1 MTSPKKIMKGRGL
14 RPLRRYGQSF
24 LQDRNIIGRIVDAA
38 DIRPDDTVVE
48 IGPGPG
54 TLTGLIAG
62 KAKTVI
68 AVEIDPYMADIL
80 KQTLP
85 DRDNLTIVRAD
96 ILTYDLASALPA
108 SPDNKLNVIGN
119 IPYNIST
126 PILFHLLAFRRM
138 IRSITIMLQKEVA
151 ERLGASPGT
160 KAYGIPTVVVAM
172 YACVAPVVDVPPSC
186 FYPKPKVTS
195 RVIRID
201 FREEPLVELKDE
213 AFFTTVVKT
222 AFSQRRKTLFNNLK
236 GLRLPDGDPGLTSAL
251 ARAGIDGVRRAE
263 TLSVAEFG
271 LLSNTLADA
280 TVQHRENR

>member
-1 MTSPKKIMKGRGL
+1 MTSPKKIMKSRGI

-24 LQDRNIIGRIVDAA
+24 LQDRNVIGRIVDAA

-54 TLTGLIAG
+54 TMTGLIAE

-80 KQTLP
+80 EQAFRA
-85 DRDNLTIVRAD
+85 RDNLTVVRAD
-96 ILTYDLASALPA
+96 ILTFDLASALPA
-108 SPDNKLNVIGN
+108 SPGNKLNIIGN

-126 PILFHLLAFRRM
+126 PILFHLLAFRRL

-160 KAYGIPTVVVAM
+160 KDYGIPTVAIAM
-172 YACVAPVVDVPPSC
+172 YALVTPVTDVPPSC

-201 FREEPLVELKDE
+201 FREEPLVDLTDE

-222 AFSQRRKTLFNNLK
+222 AFSQRRKTIFNNLK
-236 GLRLPDGDPGLTSAL
+236 SLRIPGGDAGLSSAL
-251 ARAGIDGVRRAE
+251 CRAGIDGVRRAE
-263 TLSVAEFG
+263 TLSAAEFG
-271 LLSNTLADA
+271 ILCNTLADTIA
-280 TVQHRENR
+280 QHPENY